1 MAKLL
6 SPATASRIANVA
18 SQVPT
23 SGGLREDTV
32 VYLAENLWRIIPRL
46 EEGLSELPWDLVA
59 EAATLKNEE
68 SEEEEESDEEE
79 EDEEE
84 EKGEEGE

>member
-1 MAKLL
+1 M
-6 SPATASRIANVA
+6 
-18 SQVPT
+18 
-23 SGGLREDTV
+23 
-32 VYLAENLWRIIPRL
+32 YLAENLWRIIPRL

-84 EKGEEGE
+84 EEGE